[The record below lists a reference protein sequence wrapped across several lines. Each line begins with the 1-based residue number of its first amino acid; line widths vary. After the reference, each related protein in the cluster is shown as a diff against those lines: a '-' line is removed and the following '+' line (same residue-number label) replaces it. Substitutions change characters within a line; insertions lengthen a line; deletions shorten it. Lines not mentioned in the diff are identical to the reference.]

1 VIVDPAID
9 ALPADQRALLAT
21 LWQERASSESSVRG
35 VFEQLVAELVATGAH
50 PEVIALAERA
60 EGDEARHAAICSELA
75 AAYHGSELTVALS
88 PPVRLAADPRD
99 PPRLRTALH
108 IVNVCC
114 ISETIA
120 SAFVDACLAECASDA
135 LRDVHG
141 RHLADEVRHARIGW
155 AHVASLTAEE
165 RGAIATRL
173 PELLR
178 VQVTAWESRIA
189 ELPEH
194 GVPGHGYPPRAVML
208 RAVHDAVR
216 DLVLPGFEYVEV
228 DATKARAWF
237 EHR

>member
-1 VIVDPAID
+1 MRLRHALSSLLAAGRRQPAGRRRRARRCRHRCTERAARRRSRYGADPVIVDPAIE
-9 ALPADQRALLAT
+9 ALPVEQRALLAT

-35 VFEQLVAELVATGAH
+35 VFQQLVGELVATGAH

-60 EGDEARHAAICSELA
+60 EGDEARHAAICAELA
-75 AAYHGSELTVALS
+75 AAYHGSELTIALS
-88 PPVRLAADPRD
+88 PPVRLAANPSD

-155 AHVASLTAEE
+155 AHLASLTSEE
-165 RGAIATRL
+165 RGAIASRL

-178 VQVTAWESRIA
+178 VQVTAWESR
-189 ELPEH
+189 
-194 GVPGHGYPPRAVML
+194 
-208 RAVHDAVR
+208 
-216 DLVLPGFEYVEV
+216 
-228 DATKARAWF
+228 
-237 EHR
+237 